1 MREPGAKRVS
11 MHSTEL
17 KKNLINLFEQRDTF
31 RLQELVEILNHPV
44 QPLKE
49 MLKSL
54 ADYDRGMKVYKL
66 K

>member
-17 KKNLINLFEQRDTF
+17 KRNLISLFEQRDTF
-31 RLQELVEILNHPV
+31 RLQELVDILNHPV

-49 MLKSL
+49 MLKNL
-54 ADYDRGMKVYKL
+54 ADYDRGLKVYKL